1 MSNKFL
7 LFAWVAA
14 ALAACSSEDTPVP
27 ATQPRL
33 LTVEVSENPLVDE
46 NGQAAPARRG
56 AEITASS
63 LTAFSMNYESTKYD
77 VSKGGT
83 GWINNPNTWPVVDNN
98 EKITFYA
105 YNGGTFYSEGHYVS
119 FTVDNTVSSQ
129 KDLLVATKSVAY
141 NDASGKVWLT
151 FDHACAAVNFNV
163 QRTNTLRTDVTV
175 TSIKLEGVKNQG
187 DYNYT
192 AWSNLSG
199 SGSYELLNST
209 MTVTTT
215 PTATSNGTL
224 FMIPQTLDASAK
236 LVITYTKVATSKTA
250 EISLKDITWAK
261 GTKYTVNIKL
271 GTTYIK

>member
-1 MSNKFL
+1 MSNKLF

-56 AEITASS
+56 AEITAST
-63 LTAFSMNYESTKYD
+63 LTGFSMNYESTKYD
-77 VSKGGT
+77 VSKSGST
-83 GWINNPNTWPVVDNN
+83 WINNPDAWPVPDDS
-98 EKITFYA
+98 KITFYA

-119 FTVDNTVSSQ
+119 FTVDNTVSDQ

-163 QRTNTLRTDVTV
+163 QRTNTLGADVTV
-175 TSIKLEGVKNQG
+175 TSIRLEGVKNQG
-187 DYNYT
+187 EYNYT
-192 AWSNLSG
+192 AWSDLSG

-224 FMIPQTLDASAK
+224 FLIPQTLDASAK
-236 LVITYTKVATSKTA
+236 LVITYTKGTSKTA

-271 GTTYIK
+271 GTKLIQ